1 MPLKEAQSYHRHEQ
15 LAALLPGPAH
25 GLPAGTHVAHS
36 AKPSALPSFLM
47 TNGWRYLCLQKEID
61 AQHSQRYGDIRN
73 WWGHSTLKITSCHS
87 LLAMTPHPIGQS
99 RSSLRKSKAEM
110 SGGVYQN
117 DSASIHEDGLN
128 NSPLLV
134 SYNIYEIAEKS
145 PQQHFKGTIMSVPA
159 KPKVKQQALELSYT
173 HDHHSR
179 SRWLPSS

>member
-1 MPLKEAQSYHRHEQ
+1 
-15 LAALLPGPAH
+15 
-25 GLPAGTHVAHS
+25 
-36 AKPSALPSFLM
+36 M